1 MTYRNKGNLWKESCK
16 FELFQM
22 CVPPFAMTIAHI
34 GYAKIRKRHDKLQK
48 KSPDYIHFDFL
59 SRKPVK
65 QRVLHSYILL
75 QVMVAEAL
83 DIARETYFAIVLD
96 RTHAGPVMVGSRH
109 GGMDIEETAEKDP
122 DSIVKVSTHC

>member
-1 MTYRNKGNLWKESCK
+1 MQRLEKDMTNC
-16 FELFQM
+16 
-22 CVPPFAMTIAHI
+22 
-34 GYAKIRKRHDKLQK
+34 RK
-48 KSPDYIHFDFL
+48 SPPDYIHFDFL